1 MSKFAIG
8 LIAALMVAAP
18 AALSM
23 TEAQEHNLEAVMSR
37 EGNNFPQPNASRP
50 TSPQTVSPSG
60 PYQQYGQQFSR
71 TASSYGQYGGMVPRP
86 TYRPPIY
93 PDYRHSYGN
102 SAYIPL
108 SGPNQSMIYR
118 GGSPNAQVSPLM
130 RVFSNLSQR
139 PGGYGGGMPAAGSMP
154 NSGGMIAPSAV
165 SGTYSLAPNRVP
177 NCGSN
182 VPVEE
187 GGSNPFNLSP
197 FGMLHYMWDD
207 TTYTSPTNPVAL
219 YQVQNDLQV
228 AKQQS
233 QLAQSAAA
241 RAKYAGTAQ
250 ERQQAAQ
257 QAHYY
262 AQQAQIAAQRARN
275 ESLAG
280 SLDPAQLANAAGNE
294 AQQAAAAAN
303 KAASFAAGGY

>member
-1 MSKFAIG
+1 MSRFAVG
-8 LIAALMVAAP
+8 LIVLLLVSTP
-18 AALSM
+18 AARSM
-23 TEAQEHNLEAVMSR
+23 TEAQEHNLEEVMSR
-37 EGNNFPQPNASRP
+37 EGNSAGQPNISRP
-50 TSPQTVSPSG
+50 TSPQTVSPYG
-60 PYQQYGQQFSR
+60 PYQQYGQQYSR
-71 TASSYGQYGGMVPRP
+71 TVSSYGQYGGMVPKP

-108 SGPNQSMIYR
+108 GGPNQSMIYR
-118 GGSPNAQVSPLM
+118 GGSPNAPVSPLM
-130 RVFSNLSQR
+130 RMFSNMSQPPR
-139 PGGYGGGMPAAGSMP
+139 SGGGYPAPGTVP
-154 NSGGMIAPSAV
+154 YSGGMIAPSAV
-165 SGTYSLAPNRVP
+165 SGTYSSTPNMVP
-177 NCGSN
+177 NGGPN

-219 YQVQNDLQV
+219 YQVQNDLQI

-241 RAKYAGTAQ
+241 RAKYATTAAQ
-250 ERQQAAQ
+250 RQQAAQ

-275 ESLAG
+275 ESQAG

-294 AQQAAAAAN
+294 AQQAADAAN
-303 KAASFAAGGY
+303 KAASLASGGY